1 MTREGETDVKHW
13 SDEEILFSL
22 VLFQF
27 IQVDAKWNSLGD
39 QRQESNCLSSNTN
52 RPTNNFSSVTVSS
65 VSVVLFVA

>member
-27 IQVDAKWNSLGD
+27 IQVDAK
-39 QRQESNCLSSNTN
+39 
-52 RPTNNFSSVTVSS
+52 
-65 VSVVLFVA
+65 